1 MRRFLP
7 VVLLTLLCGSA
18 AQSQTSQI
26 SPEGLTM
33 LEEYEDS
40 LGYFGFL
47 VINDSASENRF
58 ASCKLLIKT
67 LVKALQVE
75 NSFHYPFE
83 QLQTVSIL
91 YPPDSTFRIFTW
103 QLYVDE
109 NDYRYY
115 GAIQMNS
122 PSLKLFPL
130 IDRSFEVVDEEQAQ
144 LGPEKWYG
152 ALYYN
157 LRQFDQP
164 DGRKYLLFG
173 FDGYSFFNKRKLI
186 DVLGFEDEKPL
197 FGHPVFLEKS
207 EESGTEIVR
216 NRIVKEYSAEAS
228 FKMNYEE
235 SLEMIIFDHLTSM
248 GGSYN
253 QGDAM
258 VPDGTYEGFQLRDG
272 TWQHVNTIWNEV
284 MEEAPR
290 PEPVFQEGQSR
301 DLFGKT
307 PVKKGNDQP

>member
-1 MRRFLP
+1 
-7 VVLLTLLCGSA
+7 
-18 AQSQTSQI
+18 
-26 SPEGLTM
+26 M

-122 PSLKLFPL
+122 P
-130 IDRSFEVVDEEQAQ
+130 
-144 LGPEKWYG
+144 
-152 ALYYN
+152 
-157 LRQFDQP
+157 
-164 DGRKYLLFG
+164 
-173 FDGYSFFNKRKLI
+173 
-186 DVLGFEDEKPL
+186 
-197 FGHPVFLEKS
+197 
-207 EESGTEIVR
+207 
-216 NRIVKEYSAEAS
+216 
-228 FKMNYEE
+228 
-235 SLEMIIFDHLTSM
+235 
-248 GGSYN
+248 
-253 QGDAM
+253 
-258 VPDGTYEGFQLRDG
+258 
-272 TWQHVNTIWNEV
+272 
-284 MEEAPR
+284 
-290 PEPVFQEGQSR
+290 
-301 DLFGKT
+301 
-307 PVKKGNDQP
+307 